1 MGTLPD
7 GNTPASDSRPRTK
20 TLQRSE
26 SLFRLEARCR
36 VVVADHSI
44 QARSQHRSNAAPAKN
59 ETQAQ
64 RTLERDGLR
73 CPRKKA
79 FETRGLRAITGINMA
94 GNREGF
100 GKVTL

>member
-1 MGTLPD
+1 M
-7 GNTPASDSRPRTK
+7 
-20 TLQRSE
+20 
-26 SLFRLEARCR
+26 
-36 VVVADHSI
+36 VVADHSI
-44 QARSQHRSNAAPAKN
+44 QARSQHRSDAAPAKN

-100 GKVTL
+100 RGFPRTAAYF